1 VNLLDDLLAG
11 LPDNASVHSVLVG
24 VHWTVVCSGTSP
36 TGGRHCG
43 LASTIIGDKP
53 HGHERV
59 RDVGRLHLKSAREL
73 AEYARSDNPLEASL
87 GVAAINS
94 LLDVDEQN
102 AVEIN
107 AAEVLAERGRGKNVA
122 LVGHFPFIPKL
133 RDQVGQL
140 WVIELRPSEGE
151 YPAKAAADV
160 IPQADVV
167 AITGTALIN
176 HTLDGLLALCRP
188 DALVMVL
195 GPSTPLSPVMFE
207 HGATIISG
215 ARVIDEAAVLRT
227 VAQGAT
233 FQQVEGVRLLTLAR
247 EKTQGQL
254 KAGV

>member
-1 VNLLDDLLAG
+1 MTVAG
-11 LPDNASVHSVLVG
+11 IA
-24 VHWTVVCSGTSP
+24 
-36 TGGRHCG
+36 
-43 LASTIIGDKP
+43 
-53 HGHERV
+53 E
-59 RDVGRLHLKSAREL
+59 SAREL
-73 AEYARSDNPLEASL
+73 AEYALSENPLEASL

-94 LLDVDEQN
+94 LLDVDERN
-102 AVEIN
+102 AIEIN

-133 RDQVGQL
+133 RQAVGQL
-140 WVIELRPSEGE
+140 WVIEQRPSEDE
-151 YPAKAAADV
+151 YPAESAADV

-195 GPSTPLSPVMFE
+195 GPSTPLSPVLFE
-207 HGATIISG
+207 HGVTIISG
-215 ARVIDEAAVLRT
+215 ARVVDEVAVMRT
-227 VAQGAT
+227 VGQGAT
-233 FQQVEGVRLLTLAR
+233 FQQVEGVRLLTLTR